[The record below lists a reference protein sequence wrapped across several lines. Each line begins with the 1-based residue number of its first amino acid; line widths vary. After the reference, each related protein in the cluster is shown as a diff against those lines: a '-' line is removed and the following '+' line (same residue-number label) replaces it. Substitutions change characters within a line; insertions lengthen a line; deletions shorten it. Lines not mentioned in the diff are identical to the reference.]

1 LRPMIVTILLAL
13 ACVAVPLLERAAR
26 ERGYAA

>member
-1 LRPMIVTILLAL
+1 LRRMIVTILLAR

-26 ERGYAA
+26 EREYTV